1 VREMLSKSAYRRGLA
16 AICVLLIALL
26 VVRPQAERVRWRVS
40 QSISLAVGKRVQIG
54 ALHVR
59 FLPHLGFELE
69 DFVIYDDAEFGSEPL
84 LRAEDVTASLRFL
97 SLLRGKFEVSNL
109 ALNNASLNLTRDS
122 QGKWDLQEL
131 LQRTTQISTAPT
143 SSSHHESRA
152 GFPYIEASHARINFK
167 IGAEKTH
174 FAFTD
179 AQFAFWQESEDA
191 WGMRLKAQPIRTDAN
206 LTDTGI
212 VNVSGF
218 WRRTTA
224 PGEPLI
230 DVAFEWK
237 QAQAGQV

>member
-97 SLLRGKFEVSNL
+97 SLLRGKFE
-109 ALNNASLNLTRDS
+109 
-122 QGKWDLQEL
+122 
-131 LQRTTQISTAPT
+131 I
-143 SSSHHESRA
+143 
-152 GFPYIEASHARINFK
+152 
-167 IGAEKTH
+167 
-174 FAFTD
+174 
-179 AQFAFWQESEDA
+179 
-191 WGMRLKAQPIRTDAN
+191 
-206 LTDTGI
+206 
-212 VNVSGF
+212 
-218 WRRTTA
+218 
-224 PGEPLI
+224 
-230 DVAFEWK
+230 
-237 QAQAGQV
+237 